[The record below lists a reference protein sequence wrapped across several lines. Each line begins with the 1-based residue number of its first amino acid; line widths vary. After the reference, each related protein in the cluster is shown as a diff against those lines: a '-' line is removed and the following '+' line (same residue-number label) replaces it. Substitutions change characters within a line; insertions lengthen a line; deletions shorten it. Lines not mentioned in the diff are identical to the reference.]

1 MARYYNRRDLIGHWI
16 KRQQPQQRPCTH
28 ACCRGYRVHPN
39 NWPVIPPSR
48 VMRRATDEELAD
60 HFHEVADDPSPQARY
75 AEAQIIHEMER
86 RDREEM
92 QRRQHRE
99 AVASGQA
106 ARRME
111 READAERIRL
121 EAEEYT
127 KGYLVTAQGRARG
140 ISDEE
145 ILTGRQ
151 EVFIRYA
158 TPEAKAY
165 FADHPRPTAAYF
177 RGRDT
182 RIPYSD
188 RPTRRRPVTPRRT
201 RALGWGTALGPGPSH
216 RRATRALGWGGRE
229 SA

>member
-1 MARYYNRRDLIGHWI
+1 VARHYYDRRDLIGHWI
-16 KRQQPQQRPCTH
+16 RRRQPAQRPCTH
-28 ACCRGYRVHPN
+28 ACCRGYRVHPG

-48 VMRRATDEELAD
+48 VMRRATDHELAG
-60 HFHEVADDPSPQARY
+60 HFDKVSRGDTPQARY
-75 AEAQIIHEMER
+75 AEAQILHEMER
-86 RDREEM
+86 RDQETLR
-92 QRRQHRE
+92 RRQHRQ
-99 AVASGQA
+99 AVVVGRA

-121 EAEEYT
+121 EAEDYT

-145 ILTGRQ
+145 ILTGRE

-165 FADHPRPTAAYF
+165 FASHPRPTAAYF

-188 RPTRRRPVTPRRT
+188 RPSRRPPRRT
-201 RALGWGTALGPGPSH
+201 RALGWAPPRTPARP
-216 RRATRALGWGGRE
+216 RRATRALGWGDERE
-229 SA
+229 AG

>member
-1 MARYYNRRDLIGHWI
+1 
-16 KRQQPQQRPCTH
+16 
-28 ACCRGYRVHPN
+28 
-39 NWPVIPPSR
+39 VILPSR
-48 VMRRATDEELAD
+48 TLRRASDEDLAQ
-60 HFHEVADDPSPQARY
+60 HFRKVSHGDTPQDRW
-75 AEAQIIHEMER
+75 AEAQILHEMER
-86 RDREEM
+86 RDQQEA

-99 AVASGQA
+99 AVASAQA

-111 READAERIRL
+111 READAQRIRL

-140 ISDEE
+140 IADEE

-151 EVFIRYA
+151 DVFIRYA

-182 RIPYSD
+182 RIVYSD
-188 RPTRRRPVTPRRT
+188 RPTRRTPRRT
-201 RALGWGTALGPGPSH
+201 RALGWAPPRTPS
-216 RRATRALGWGGRE
+216 RPSRKTRALGWGDPDERQAG
-229 SA
+229 